1 MHHRLLPP
9 RLLPS
14 RHRTALALLTTF
26 TLLAAGTQAAQAAEH
41 FCGQRTAHP
50 IDKALGAASERSGG
64 VTVDLIDAQ
73 NAAYAAWD
81 KELNRIYAQV
91 LKAAGPGRR
100 DALRAAQRAWLAFD
114 TAQGQWDSAVFADQ
128 GSSTAL
134 NIGGAALERRRA
146 RVCKLTEDL
155 DSLKDSQ

>member
-1 MHHRLLPP
+1 MHHYHHHRLRNLN
-9 RLLPS
+9 
-14 RHRTALALLTTF
+14 RTALALLTTF
-26 TLLAAGTQAAQAAEH
+26 LLLASGPQAAQAAEH

-100 DALRAAQRAWLAFD
+100 DTLRAAPVSY
-114 TAQGQWDSAVFADQ
+114 TH
-128 GSSTAL
+128 
-134 NIGGAALERRRA
+134 
-146 RVCKLTEDL
+146 LTL
-155 DSLKDSQ
+155 PTKRIV

>member
-1 MHHRLLPP
+1 MHHHLLPP
-9 RLLPS
+9 W
-14 RHRTALALLTTF
+14 HRTALALLAAF
-26 TLLAAGTQAAQAAEH
+26 TLLATDTLAAQAAEH
-41 FCGQRTAHP
+41 FCGQRSAHP

-100 DALRAAQRAWLAFD
+100 DTLRAAQRAWLAFD
-114 TAQGQWDSAVFADQ
+114 TAQGQWDAAMFADQ
-128 GSSTAL
+128 GSSAAL

-146 RVCKLTEDL
+146 RVCALTNDL
-155 DSLKDSQ
+155 DSLKDSP

>member
-100 DALRAAQRAWLAFD
+100 DTLRAA
-114 TAQGQWDSAVFADQ
+114 
-128 GSSTAL
+128 
-134 NIGGAALERRRA
+134 
-146 RVCKLTEDL
+146 
-155 DSLKDSQ
+155 

>member
-9 RLLPS
+9 W
-14 RHRTALALLTTF
+14 HRTALALLAAF
-26 TLLAAGTQAAQAAEH
+26 TLLAAGTQAVHAAEH

-100 DALRAAQRAWLAFD
+100 DTLRVAQRAWLAFD

-128 GSSTAL
+128 GSSAAL

-146 RVCKLTEDL
+146 RVCKLSEDL

>member
-73 NAAYAAWD
+73 NAA
-81 KELNRIYAQV
+81 
-91 LKAAGPGRR
+91 
-100 DALRAAQRAWLAFD
+100 QRAWLAFD
-114 TAQGQWDSAVFADQ
+114 TAQGQWDSAIFAEQ
-128 GSSTAL
+128 GSSAAL

-146 RVCKLTEDL
+146 RVCALTNDL
-155 DSLKDSQ
+155 DSLKDSP